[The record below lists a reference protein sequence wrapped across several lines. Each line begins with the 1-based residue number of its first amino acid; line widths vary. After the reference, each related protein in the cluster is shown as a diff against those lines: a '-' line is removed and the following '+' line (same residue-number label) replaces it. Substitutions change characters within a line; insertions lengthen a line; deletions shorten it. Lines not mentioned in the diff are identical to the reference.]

1 MLSKKAVANRAF
13 LIDVWKNS
21 INANRAPKNRQELY
35 DAAKAF
41 YAQTY
46 NGAEFKCAATDLN
59 VVLHDLKESFLEA
72 GFYRDSRSCD
82 VRSFSYSNIN
92 DSSFLFADNQKECD
106 SMQERIIRNARILIG
121 SEIEARLASIIN
133 ENNEAKAKLDK
144 ALAKLDKAQA
154 LLRAN
159 NIDFDP
165 NEFALGESTDN
176 KLDAALNNACLC
188 DDSDCNCIVDKS
200 KQALNSVLK
209 NVVPGLDHSVDKIL
223 KDVSS
228 TTAEIAPESVGKAD
242 KLPSKQAS
250 LIAMPAK
257 GQEPSTEAIKALDSS
272 DNKPRAALPEQ
283 AGMLIYK
290 QKSDDNEQLLI
301 RVFS

>member
-1 MLSKKAVANRAF
+1 MNPF
-13 LIDVWKNS
+13 LIDAWNNS
-21 INANRAPKNRQELY
+21 INTTKRPPKNKQELY
-35 DAAKAF
+35 DIAKAT
-41 YAQTY
+41 YAHIHD
-46 NGAEFKCAATDLN
+46 GADFTCST
-59 VVLHDLKESFLEA
+59 HDLAFAIRDLKKEYYSNSF
-72 GFYRDSRSCD
+72 SID

-92 DSSFLFADNQKECD
+92 DSYFLFAENQKECD
-106 SMQERIIRNARILIG
+106 SMRKRMIIKDHILIV
-121 SEIEARLASIIN
+121 SELEARLASIIN

-165 NEFALGESTDN
+165 NEFALGESTAN
-176 KLDAALNNACLC
+176 KLDADLNNACLC

-209 NVVPGLDHSVDKIL
+209 NIVPGLDQSVDKIL
-223 KDVSS
+223 KDLSNA
-228 TTAEIAPESVGKAD
+228 TAEIAPESVGKAD

>member
-1 MLSKKAVANRAF
+1 MVIMVGKKALANRAF
-13 LIDVWKNS
+13 LIDAWNNS
-21 INANRAPKNRQELY
+21 INSTKRPPKNKQELY
-35 DAAKAF
+35 DIAKAT
-41 YAQTY
+41 YAHI
-46 NGAEFKCAATDLN
+46 NDGADFTCST
-59 VVLHDLKESFLEA
+59 HDLAFAIRDLKKEYYSNSF
-72 GFYRDSRSCD
+72 SID

-92 DSSFLFADNQKECD
+92 DSSFLFAENQKECD
-106 SMQERIIRNARILIG
+106 SMQERMIRNARILIG

-144 ALAKLDKAQA
+144 AQA

-165 NEFALGESTDN
+165 NEFALGESTAN

-223 KDVSS
+223 KDLSN
-228 TTAEIAPESVGKAD
+228 TTAEIAPQSVGKAD

-257 GQEPSTEAIKALDSS
+257 GQELSTEAIKALDSS
-272 DNKPRAALPEQ
+272 DNKPRDALPEQ

>member
-1 MLSKKAVANRAF
+1 MVGKKALANRAF
-13 LIDVWKNS
+13 LIDAWNNS
-21 INANRAPKNRQELY
+21 INSTKRPPKNKRELY
-35 DAAKAF
+35 DIAKSA
-41 YAQTY
+41 YAHIHD
-46 NGAEFKCAATDLN
+46 GADFTCST
-59 VVLHDLKESFLEA
+59 HDLAFAIRDLKKEYYSNSF
-72 GFYRDSRSCD
+72 SID

-92 DSSFLFADNQKECD
+92 DSSVLFAENQKECD
-106 SMQERIIRNARILIG
+106 SMQERMIKNARILIG

-144 ALAKLDKAQA
+144 AQA

-165 NEFALGESTDN
+165 NEFALGESTAN
-176 KLDAALNNACLC
+176 KLDADLNNACLC
-188 DDSDCNCIVDKS
+188 DDSDCNCMADKS

-209 NVVPGLDHSVDKIL
+209 NIVPGLDQSVDKIL

-250 LIAMPAK
+250 LMAMPAK

-272 DNKPRAALPEQ
+272 DNKPRDALPEQ

>member
-1 MLSKKAVANRAF
+1 MVGKKALANRAF
-13 LIDVWKNS
+13 LIDAWNNS
-21 INANRAPKNRQELY
+21 INSTKRPPKNKQELY
-35 DAAKAF
+35 DIAKAT
-41 YAQTY
+41 YAHI
-46 NGAEFKCAATDLN
+46 NDGADFTCST
-59 VVLHDLKESFLEA
+59 HDLAFAIRDLKKEYYSNSF
-72 GFYRDSRSCD
+72 SID

-92 DSSFLFADNQKECD
+92 DSSFIFAENQKECD
-106 SMQERIIRNARILIG
+106 SMQERMIRNARILIG

-144 ALAKLDKAQA
+144 AQA

-165 NEFALGESTDN
+165 NEFALGESTAN
-176 KLDAALNNACLC
+176 KLDANLNNACLC
-188 DDSDCNCIVDKS
+188 DDSDYNCMVDKS
-200 KQALNSVLK
+200 KQALNTVLK
-209 NVVPGLDHSVDKIL
+209 NVVPGLDQSLDNIL

-250 LIAMPAK
+250 LMAMPAK

>member
-1 MLSKKAVANRAF
+1 
-13 LIDVWKNS
+13 
-21 INANRAPKNRQELY
+21 
-35 DAAKAF
+35 
-41 YAQTY
+41 
-46 NGAEFKCAATDLN
+46 
-59 VVLHDLKESFLEA
+59 
-72 GFYRDSRSCD
+72 
-82 VRSFSYSNIN
+82 
-92 DSSFLFADNQKECD
+92 
-106 SMQERIIRNARILIG
+106 MQERMIRNARILIG

-144 ALAKLDKAQA
+144 AQA

-165 NEFALGESTDN
+165 NEFALGESTAN

-223 KDVSS
+223 KDLSN
-228 TTAEIAPESVGKAD
+228 TTAEIASQSVGKAD

-257 GQEPSTEAIKALDSS
+257 GQELSTEAIKALDSS